1 MTRQIFIGSSTES
14 LKEAEAVRTL
24 LESFPD
30 TKCVLWNTLFEPGS
44 LTFEV
49 LEQMLTRCSAAVF
62 IATPDDQ
69 SVIRGR
75 KIMTPRSNVVLE
87 FGLVAGRLGR
97 HRIALCQ
104 YGDAELPPDLRG
116 LTVVEMGS
124 RGSTDISQC
133 TSDNLR
139 IWTARLSATA
149 EGISRTQLVHGYTGN
164 WEFALDLTT
173 WRDMTIVR
181 PDYAYVKGS
190 LQIFIPVDGHV
201 GGGLAHG
208 RLFFKVASKDGPITP
223 KYSGEYHT
231 AHKITSAV
239 CRQDGSLELQTE
251 VFVQHKI
258 TSDGTAPPQLD
269 EMASFPPWSSTWLLN
284 PTIKAGTLD
293 GDVTTEA
300 AGNSRGRATITRA
313 DEFQLSD

>member
-104 YGDAELPPDLRG
+104 YGDAELPSDLRG

-124 RGSTDISQC
+124 RGSTDISQR

-139 IWTARLSATA
+139 IWTARPSATA
-149 EGISRTQLVHGYTGN
+149 EGISPTQLVHGYTGN

-190 LQIFIPVDGHV
+190 LQIFIPWMVMWEGDW
-201 GGGLAHG
+201 
-208 RLFFKVASKDGPITP
+208 
-223 KYSGEYHT
+223 HT
-231 AHKITSAV
+231 AACFSRLLAKMDRSHLNI
-239 CRQDGSLELQTE
+239 R
-251 VFVQHKI
+251 
-258 TSDGTAPPQLD
+258 
-269 EMASFPPWSSTWLLN
+269 AS
-284 PTIKAGTLD
+284 
-293 GDVTTEA
+293 
-300 AGNSRGRATITRA
+300 ITRPTKLRA
-313 DEFQLSD
+313 PFAGKMAP